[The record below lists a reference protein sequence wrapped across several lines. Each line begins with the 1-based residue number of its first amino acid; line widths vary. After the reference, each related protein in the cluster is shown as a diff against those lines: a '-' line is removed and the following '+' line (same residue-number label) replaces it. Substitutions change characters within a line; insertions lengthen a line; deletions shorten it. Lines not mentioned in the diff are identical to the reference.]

1 MHSRLPTR
9 PGQLHSCHRSLAPGR
24 NRRAT
29 LSTHTSPHR
38 FHAGCAPLYDAKPEL
53 AGTSLATHAEKETEY
68 KARNCEKLLVHEQA
82 EDRARE
88 SEGRCI
94 CFQPPLHVPFLVQ
107 LIDLAR

>member
-9 PGQLHSCHRSLAPGR
+9 PGRLHCCHRSLAPRR

-53 AGTSLATHAEKETEY
+53 AGTSLATHAEKETEVQGTELR
-68 KARNCEKLLVHEQA
+68 KTSCSRASRVCARTRSLFVVIISLK
-82 EDRARE
+82 
-88 SEGRCI
+88 
-94 CFQPPLHVPFLVQ
+94 
-107 LIDLAR
+107 